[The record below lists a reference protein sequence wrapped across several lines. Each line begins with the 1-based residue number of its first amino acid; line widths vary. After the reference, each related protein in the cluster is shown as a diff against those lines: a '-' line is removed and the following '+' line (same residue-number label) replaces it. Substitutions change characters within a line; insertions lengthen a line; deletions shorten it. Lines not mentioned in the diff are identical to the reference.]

1 MAHLSDVISYLDDLL
16 EAPDFPDYG
25 PNGLQVPGPEEVTT
39 VATGVSAH
47 LDLFEQAAE
56 AGAQL
61 VIAHH
66 GLFWDF
72 HPRSLSPTMKERLR
86 VLFDNDIA
94 LAGYHL
100 PLDAHPEVG
109 NNALICAALGLERA
123 EPFGHHRGRS
133 VGFVGR
139 SAEGDPVRRAAAP
152 LRRRSFGQEPFTWDS
167 GPELVRSVGIV
178 SGAAASSFGEAIALG
193 LDAFLTGE
201 PAEHVMAD
209 ALESGTHFIAAG
221 HYATETFGVR
231 RLGELVAEGSASST
245 TSSPRRTRSE
255 SAIWANLACADRHN
269 RYPQVHALQSDE
281 EEVSTWRS
289 T

>member
-1 MAHLSDVISYLDDLL
+1 MSQLKAVISYLDELL
-16 EAPDFPDYG
+16 AAQDFDDYG
-25 PNGLQVPGPEEVTT
+25 PNGLQVPGSGEVSV

-47 LDLFEQAAE
+47 RDLFERAAE

-72 HPRSLSPTMKERLR
+72 HPRSISPAMKERLR
-86 VLFDNDIA
+86 VLFDNDMS

-109 NNALICAALGLERA
+109 NNALICEALGLQRG
-123 EPFGHHRGRS
+123 EPFGEHQGRRI
-133 VGFVGR
+133 GFVGR
-139 SAEGDPVRRAAAP
+139 SAEGVPFEE
-152 LRRRSFGQEPFTWDS
+152 LRRRCAAAFGREPFVWDA
-167 GPELVRSVGIV
+167 GPEVVHRVGVV

-209 ALESGTHFIAAG
+209 AQESGTHFIAAG

-231 RLGELVAEGSASST
+231 RLGELVAERFGVEHRFLEA
-245 TSSPRRTRSE
+245 PNP
-255 SAIWANLACADRHN
+255 I
-269 RYPQVHALQSDE
+269 
-281 EEVSTWRS
+281 
-289 T
+289 

>member
-1 MAHLSDVISYLDDLL
+1 MTQVQELISYLDELL
-16 EAPDFPDYG
+16 AIGDFADYG
-25 PNGLQVPGPEEVTT
+25 PNGLQVPGAGDVQI
-39 VATGVSAH
+39 VVTGVSAH
-47 LDLFEQAAE
+47 RELFERAAE

-72 HPRSLSPTMKERLR
+72 HPRSLSPTMRDRLR
-86 VLFDNDIA
+86 VLFDADIA
-94 LAGYHL
+94 LAAYHL

-109 NNALICAALGLERA
+109 NNALICAALGLERG

-139 SAEGDPVRRAAAP
+139 STEGIPFEE
-152 LRRRSFGQEPFTWDS
+152 LRRRCTEVFGREPFAWDT
-167 GPELVRSVGIV
+167 GPEVVHALGIV

-193 LDAFLTGE
+193 LDGFLTGE

-209 ALESGTHFIAAG
+209 ARESGTHFIAAG

-231 RLGELVAEGSASST
+231 RLGELLAERFGVEHHFVEA
-245 TSSPRRTRSE
+245 PNP
-255 SAIWANLACADRHN
+255 I
-269 RYPQVHALQSDE
+269 
-281 EEVSTWRS
+281 
-289 T
+289 

>member
-1 MAHLSDVISYLDDLL
+1 LTELVGYLDQLL
-16 EAPDFPDYG
+16 SPGDFADYG
-25 PNGLQVPGPEEVTT
+25 PNGLQVPGPERVEI

-47 LDLFEQAAE
+47 RELFERAAA

-72 HPRSLSPTMKERLR
+72 HPRSLSPAMKERLR
-86 VLFDNDIA
+86 LLFDNDIG

-109 NNALICAALGLERA
+109 NNALICEALGLERS
-123 EPFGHHRGRS
+123 EPFGEHRGRS
-133 VGFVGR
+133 IGFVGR
-139 SAEGDPVRRAAAP
+139 SADGVPFDE
-152 LRRRSFGQEPFTWDS
+152 LRRRCADVFGREPFTWDS

-178 SGAAASSFGEAIALG
+178 SGGAASSFVEAIALG

-209 ALESGTHFIAAG
+209 ARESGTHFIAAG

-231 RLGELVAEGSASST
+231 RLGELLAEEFGV
-245 TSSPRRTRSE
+245 RHE
-255 SAIWANLACADRHN
+255 FLAAPN
-269 RYPQVHALQSDE
+269 PI
-281 EEVSTWRS
+281 
-289 T
+289 